1 MMPITPADASR
12 DIDRRMAQARE
23 WDELV
28 EQTRQIEGFEDFLRP
43 PKLEKL
49 LPAAAEGPVVIVN
62 ISQWRCDALLV
73 TTGGVAVKE
82 LPRLNAEDVTGQ
94 VRRYLAALRHVE
106 EAAQAV
112 QRAYEACHSDGGLT
126 VAAIATYTK
135 AKKDLKAARNA
146 QEKMLREVAEW
157 LWGEIAGPVLEAL
170 RLGKP
175 AGPDGPWPR
184 LWWCPTGPLTLLPLH
199 AAGYHTP
206 EGAASG
212 DAVLDRVVSS
222 YTPTLRAL
230 LEARGGGTRRTGSPG
245 PGEPSAGGQIAA
257 DPASRMLVV
266 ALPDT
271 PGQMPLPNVT
281 RERDAITRLFTGQHT
296 LLEGS
301 AATWEAVRARL
312 PEHRWV
318 HFSCHGDQNLTDPS
332 RGGILLYDRMLTIAE
347 ISDGRYHADFAFL
360 SACKTATGS
369 VTLPDEAIT
378 LAASLHYT
386 GYRHVIGTMWSVH
399 DQAAAEVTEAVYA
412 DLASGG
418 VLDLSRAAHA
428 LHQAVR
434 RLRGNGRPL
443 SHWTPFTHTGP

>member
-1 MMPITPADASR
+1 MMPIPPADTSR
-12 DIDRRMAQARE
+12 DIDRRMALARE

-28 EQTRQIEGFEDFLRP
+28 AQVRQIEGFEDFLRP

-73 TTGGVAVKE
+73 TTGGVEVKE
-82 LPRLNAEDVTGQ
+82 LPRLTAEGVTAQ
-94 VRRYLAALRHVE
+94 VGRYLRALRRVE

-112 QRAYEACHSDGGLT
+112 QRAYEACRAGGGLT
-126 VAAIATYTK
+126 VAAIGAYTA
-135 AKKDLKAARNA
+135 AKTELQAARND
-146 QEKMLREVAEW
+146 QEQMLRQVAEW
-157 LWGEIAGPVLEAL
+157 LWDEITAPVLEAL
-170 RLGKP
+170 HFGKP

-212 DAVLDRVVSS
+212 DAVLDRAVSS

-230 LEARGGGTRRTGSPG
+230 LEARGAGSPSAEG
-245 PGEPSAGGQIAA
+245 PGGPSAGGQLATS
-257 DPASRMLVV
+257 PASRMLVV
-266 ALPDT
+266 ALSDT
-271 PGQMPLPNVT
+271 PGQMPLPNVI
-281 RERDAITRLFTGQHT
+281 RERDTITRLFAGRHT

-301 AATWEAVRARL
+301 AATWEAVRDML

-318 HFSCHGDQNLTDPS
+318 HFSCHGAQNLTDPS
-332 RGGILLYDRMLTIAE
+332 HGGILLHDRMLTIAE
-347 ISDGRYHADFAFL
+347 ISEGRYHGDFAFL

-369 VTLPDEAIT
+369 LALPDEAIT
-378 LAASLHYT
+378 LAAALHYT
-386 GYRHVIGTMWSVH
+386 GYRHVIGTLWSVH
-399 DQAAAEVTEAVYA
+399 DQAAAEVTETVYS
-412 DLASGG
+412 DLISEGA
-418 VLDLSRAAHA
+418 LDLRRAANA

-434 RLRGNGRPL
+434 RLRGDGRPL
-443 SHWTPFTHTGP
+443 SYWTPFTHTGP